1 MYEMAAKISI
11 ALNVDGHRA
20 DISVIKTAITIAAY
34 EGRED
39 VCKDD
44 MLRAAVLALP
54 HRMRKTPFEDGVLD
68 EAELEKLVEN
78 L

>member
-1 MYEMAAKISI
+1 MYEIAAKISI

-39 VCKDD
+39 VAKED
-44 MLRAAVLALP
+44 MLRAAVLTLP
-54 HRMRKTPFEDGVLD
+54 HRMRKTPFEDGVL
-68 EAELEKLVEN
+68 EESKLEKLIEN